1 MREAPARYQSDDKKI
16 IRHTYEFENERQRLE
31 ALDRIYEHARAASK
45 MNVAFTIIT
54 LHTRGNRKG
63 GDHDY
68 DIYGY
73 RITFEGL
80 TEIDR
85 FD

>member
-1 MREAPARYQSDDKKI
+1 MREAPNKYESPDKKKV
-16 IRHTYEFENERQRLE
+16 RHTYEFENERQRLE
-31 ALDRIYEHARAASK
+31 ALEKIIEHARAASK
-45 MNVAFTIIT
+45 LNIAFTIIS